1 MKKLLFIGGIIIL
14 TLTLNSCALD
24 PESTAGKMIGDW
36 ETVHITESDMWWYYN
51 EDGTQSETLTY
62 EDSYDI
68 TPENEDWHI
77 LRIGTLAVSVID
89 TGSEDAEE
97 LLNIPFPYSIKDDQ
111 FTSLLLMGDYT
122 NTVTVSFK
130 DDDTMI
136 LYMNDSGYMEDNS
149 GYEEYESWT
158 TYRRVE

>member
-1 MKKLLFIGGIIIL
+1 
-14 TLTLNSCALD
+14 
-24 PESTAGKMIGDW
+24 
-36 ETVHITESDMWWYYN
+36 MWWYYN
-51 EDGTQSETLTY
+51 EDGTQSETQTY

-68 TPENEDWHI
+68 TPDNEDWHI

-89 TGSEDAEE
+89 TGSEETEE
-97 LLNIPFPYSIKDDQ
+97 LLNIPFPYNIKDDQ

-158 TYRRVE
+158 TYRRVK